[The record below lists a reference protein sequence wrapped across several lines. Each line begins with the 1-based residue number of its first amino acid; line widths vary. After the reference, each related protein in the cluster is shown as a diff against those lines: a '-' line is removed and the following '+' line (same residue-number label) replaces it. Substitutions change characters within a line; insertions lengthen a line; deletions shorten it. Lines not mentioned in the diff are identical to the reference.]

1 MSRAHDPAAAK
12 SYAAN
17 YSGCEVRRVLRTA
30 SIIHKK
36 LAAKPPI
43 AKAITRDTD
52 IDSLSSIVAL

>member
-1 MSRAHDPAAAK
+1 MSLRSAALEHRRQ
-12 SYAAN
+12 N
-17 YSGCEVRRVLRTA
+17 YSGCEVPRVLRTA

-43 AKAITRDTD
+43 AKAITNDTD

>member
-1 MSRAHDPAAAK
+1 
-12 SYAAN
+12 
-17 YSGCEVRRVLRTA
+17 LRTA

-43 AKAITRDTD
+43 AKAITKDTD